1 MDILE
6 NYLENLSIEGS
17 DLSELLSKFEKVI
30 TLETSEDTTI
40 GLLRYESIPFDT
52 AFVFKM
58 GEEKILTFHTVGM
71 KFEID
76 IYFFNKSGKLV
87 KWYGDVKPGIKKI
100 SSVVPATYVVE
111 TASRG

>member
-1 MDILE
+1 MNILE
-6 NYLENLSIEGS
+6 NYLDDLSLEGS
-17 DLSELLSKFEKVI
+17 DLSRLLSRYKNVVTF
-30 TLETSEDTTI
+30 TTTEDTII
-40 GLLRYESIPFDT
+40 GLLKYENIPRDT
-52 AFVFKM
+52 AFLFKM
-58 GEEKILTFHTVGM
+58 PKEEILAFHTIGM
-71 KFEID
+71 KFVID